1 MNLFK
6 RYKLKLNPEVTP
18 GVCPHCHE
26 MSDFVSIVND
36 YYKCLTCGI
45 DVEQKINGV
54 NVFDILALNCHR
66 TIGKSQWKKMRLID
80 GEFYPYGYGGDK
92 TTYQDVMNGK
102 C

>member
-1 MNLFK
+1 MVALSMSLFK

-54 NVFDILALNCHR
+54 IKYLP
-66 TIGKSQWKKMRLID
+66 IGKNVLVEKD
-80 GEFYPYGYGGDK
+80 NG
-92 TTYQDVMNGK
+92 TT
-102 C
+102 